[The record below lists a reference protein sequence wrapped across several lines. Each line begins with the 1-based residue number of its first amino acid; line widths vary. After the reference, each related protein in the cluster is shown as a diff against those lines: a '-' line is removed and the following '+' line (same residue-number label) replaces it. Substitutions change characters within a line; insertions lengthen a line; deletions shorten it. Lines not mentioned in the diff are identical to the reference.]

1 MVRCLTPLKKKKKTN
16 PDSLSEEY
24 NIVRAKD
31 SVSKILQ
38 ATLNF
43 SCFDFPL
50 FSSFL
55 SFSFLKKRPI

>member
-43 SCFDFPL
+43 SCFDFPFFLPFFL
-50 FSSFL
+50 FLF
-55 SFSFLKKRPI
+55 